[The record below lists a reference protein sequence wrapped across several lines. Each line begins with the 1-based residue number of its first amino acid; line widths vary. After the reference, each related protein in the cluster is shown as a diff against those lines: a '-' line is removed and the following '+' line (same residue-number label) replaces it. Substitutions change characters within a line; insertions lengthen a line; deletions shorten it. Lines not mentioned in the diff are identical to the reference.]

1 MPTTQVYAV
10 LTTRVMPGSAVLDPG
25 FPTKRVGISALL
37 FTSQGISEQRAYM
50 HHPLCLMPES
60 SHPRILP
67 SEQHR
72 ITCLSI
78 KGVATWRRISFPILQ
93 PHELAP
99 QRVHINCLEIEAP
112 VLRQILPETSC
123 GTQRLPR
130 IWLYAEECREVIQLV
145 LSCRGGSAAASG
157 GAAGIVI
164 VAGTAGRAFVCEVAL
179 GSQGKFGDGLR

>member
-1 MPTTQVYAV
+1 MPITQVHAV
-10 LTTRVMPGSAVLDPG
+10 LTTRAMPGSAVLGPG
-25 FPTKRVGISALL
+25 FPTKLVGISALL
-37 FTSQGISEQRAYM
+37 FPSQSISEQRPHM
-50 HHPLCLMPES
+50 HHPHCLSPES

-78 KGVATWRRISFPILQ
+78 KGLASWRRISFHILQ
-93 PHELAP
+93 PHELAS

-112 VLRQILPETSC
+112 ILRQILPEASC

-145 LSCRGGSAAASG
+145 LSCRGGSTAASG
-157 GAAGIVI
+157 GAAGIAI
-164 VAGTAGRAFVCEVAL
+164 VAGTAGRAIVCEVAL
-179 GSQGKFGDGLR
+179 GSQGKFGYGLR